1 MVLVFSLGFL
11 ITPVFAEDTQCGKV
25 PCATTVSDCGS
36 KEAMV
41 NGQAEWTTPS
51 NCLYL
56 DEPIGGKPGFD
67 LYTVACENIDKQVR
81 CITEKWNGGQILPG
95 VRGPIQ
101 AVLTSQAGKE
111 YQGPFGLLYGY
122 LSLIYTY
129 MSGLIIGI
137 AVLFVVV
144 GGIQIAT
151 AGGESEGVNKGK
163 KRIIQAITG
172 VILWFTASLILYTI
186 NPTFFTISQS

>member
-1 MVLVFSLGFL
+1 L
-11 ITPVFAEDTQCGKV
+11 I
-25 PCATTVSDCGS
+25 
-36 KEAMV
+36 
-41 NGQAEWTTPS
+41 TPS
-51 NCLYL
+51 NCIFL
-56 DEPIGGKPGFD
+56 DEPIGGKPGYD
-67 LYTVACENIDKQVR
+67 LYTVNCAKQQNGKTD
-81 CITEKWNGGQILPG
+81 CIYEIWNGGQVPAG

-111 YQGPFGLLYGY
+111 YQGPFGLLYNY

-137 AVLFVVV
+137 SVLFVVI